1 LLPTIPQQL
10 MHKTPNIGELGEEL
24 VAEWLQAQ
32 DWVILHNRWRC
43 RWGEID
49 LIAQQNPSQH
59 EAEDKEQERHPSLN
73 TSVTKAP
80 SRSVINCTPTRDN
93 KDFCQKS
100 TLLAFVEVKTR
111 SRGNWDADGLLAITP
126 PKQAKL
132 WRTAQLFLA
141 ERPDLANLPCRFDV
155 ALVSCQRLSQPSHLE
170 WFELSDS
177 SASSAEI
184 AKTTNVVSVQ
194 LGQPVLMTGYQL
206 ILQDYIQSAFD

>member
-1 LLPTIPQQL
+1 MPQ
-10 MHKTPNIGELGEEL
+10 TPNIGELGEYL

-32 DWVILHNRWRC
+32 SWVILHHRWRC

-49 LIAQQNPSQH
+49 LIAQRYSAQ
-59 EAEDKEQERHPSLN
+59 QE
-73 TSVTKAP
+73 
-80 SRSVINCTPTRDN
+80 
-93 KDFCQKS
+93 
-100 TLLAFVEVKTR
+100 TLLPRLAFVEVKTR
-111 SRGNWDADGLLAITP
+111 SQGNWDADGLLAITP

-132 WRTAQLFLA
+132 WRTAQPFLA

-206 ILQDYIQSAFD
+206 ILQDYIQAAFD